1 MLRKLNNNGKPA
13 ERVTPLKCTTNPRV
27 TTISGQPGVGFDVEE
42 VDGEGEARALL
53 SMLRH
58 HPGGEKKALDILGDL
73 YADADPFLFG
83 RIILLIKNALKA
95 GL

>member
-27 TTISGQPGVGFDVEE
+27 TTISGQ
-42 VDGEGEARALL
+42 
-53 SMLRH
+53 
-58 HPGGEKKALDILGDL
+58 KKALDILGDL
-73 YADADPFLFG
+73 YAGADPFLFG

>member
-1 MLRKLNNNGKPA
+1 M
-13 ERVTPLKCTTNPRV
+13 
-27 TTISGQPGVGFDVEE
+27 
-42 VDGEGEARALL
+42 
-53 SMLRH
+53 H
-58 HPGGEKKALDILGDL
+58 HKSTCHHYLKKALDILGDL